1 MISHS
6 ARVDDLIRL
15 SFVGDIMLVRL
26 RCLVG
31 HVIRSGV
38 VVTAPVDLTVFWVM
52 MIIIV
57 LFTLDYWMLV
67 HLFMVVVVI
76 IMIVLLVFMQE
87 VMAPIS
93 SKVMV
98 MLYSRMVSCLFELRS
113 ELDLLRVSEVHRIG
127 LSSAVVVTWLGMM
140 RFVAPLLLII
150 NGGRPEA
157 PILPFSESSRSPNI
171 WVSRLCPS

>member
-15 SFVGDIMLVRL
+15 SFIGDIMLVRL

-31 HVIRSGV
+31 QLIRSGV
-38 VVTAPVDLTVFWVM
+38 VVTAAVDLTVFWVM
-52 MIIIV
+52 MIIVVV
-57 LFTLDYWMLV
+57 LFMLDYWMLV
-67 HLFMVVVVI
+67 HLFMVVIVI

-87 VMAPIS
+87 VMAPVS
-93 SKVMV
+93 SKV
-98 MLYSRMVSCLFELRS
+98 MLYSRIVSCLFEFRS

-140 RFVAPLLLII
+140 LFVAPLLLII

-157 PILPFSESSRSPNI
+157 PILPFAESPRSPNI
-171 WVSRLCPS
+171 WVSRLCPC